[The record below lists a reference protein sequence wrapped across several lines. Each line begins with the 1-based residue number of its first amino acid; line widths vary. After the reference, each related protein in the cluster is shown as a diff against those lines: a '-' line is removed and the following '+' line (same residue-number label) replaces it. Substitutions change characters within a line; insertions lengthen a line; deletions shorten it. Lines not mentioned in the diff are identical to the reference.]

1 MSMAAPEQAP
11 SVATAIVLNDFCYVQ
26 GGASKVAIDEAVA
39 LRAAGLD
46 VIFLGAVGAPCEALR
61 DAGVRVISLGQPELL
76 QVWRHP
82 AAAWRSAWN
91 SPAFAATRSLLARQD
106 PARTIV
112 HLHGYTKALSTSPAL
127 AAQLAGFA
135 TVCTLH
141 DFFAACPN
149 GAFYDYRREEPCQRR
164 ALSSSCVLSNCDKR
178 HPLHK
183 TYRLARGAA
192 QRHYAR
198 FPDSVRD
205 FIALSRR
212 SMDVLLP
219 YLAVDSRLFPL
230 ANIIDVPQAPPV
242 DVAANRPLLVLGRL
256 DAEKGVA
263 LAAEAA
269 AQAGVPIVFAG
280 DGPLRAP
287 MEAAGASV
295 TGWLDSA
302 GVLQAL
308 SQARCLVFPSR
319 WYETF
324 GLVVDE
330 AAARGIPAIVSDVS
344 AASERVEHGVTG
356 WVFQSGDRD
365 GLARCMQDVQDDSR
379 VAAAGA
385 AAYARF
391 WADPPDR
398 ARHVRDLLAIYDA
411 VLARGRDAGNSQGI
425 LAS

>member
-1 MSMAAPEQAP
+1 MAA
-11 SVATAIVLNDFCYVQ
+11 TAESAVVLNDFCYVQ

-39 LRAAGLD
+39 LRGAGLD
-46 VIFLGAVGAPCEALR
+46 VTFLAAVGTPCEALC

-82 AAAWRSAWN
+82 GAAFRSAWN
-91 SPAFAATRSLLARQD
+91 NAAFAATRSLLARQD
-106 PARTIV
+106 ASRTVV

-127 AAQLAGFA
+127 AAKLAGFA

-164 ALSSSCVLSNCDKR
+164 ALSTSCVVTNCDKR

-183 TYRLARGAA
+183 TYRVARGVA
-192 QRHYAR
+192 QRHYAQ

-212 SMDVLLP
+212 SVALLQP
-219 YLAVDSRLFPL
+219 YLVPGAQIFALP
-230 ANIIDVPQAPPV
+230 NIIDVPRGAPV
-242 DVAANRPLLVLGRL
+242 DVANNRPLLVLGRL
-256 DAEKGVA
+256 DAEKGVM
-263 LAAEAA
+263 LAAAA
-269 AQAGVPIVFAG
+269 AQQAGMPIVFAG
-280 DGPLRAP
+280 DGPLRAT
-287 MEAAGASV
+287 MQAAGATV
-295 TGWLDSA
+295 TGWLDEA
-302 GVLQAL
+302 GVAQAL

-324 GLVVDE
+324 GLVVEE
-330 AAARGIPAIVSDVS
+330 AAARGVPAIVSDIC
-344 AASERVEHGVTG
+344 AASERVVDGTTG
-356 WVFQSGDRD
+356 WIFRSGDQ
-365 GLARCMQDVQDDSR
+365 GNLADCMQRTQADAVL
-379 VAAAGA
+379 AAAGA

-391 WADPPDR
+391 WVDPPDAQHH
-398 ARHVRDLLAIYDA
+398 ARGLLAIYKA
-411 VLARGRDAGNSQGI
+411 VLARGRGAGNTQGM